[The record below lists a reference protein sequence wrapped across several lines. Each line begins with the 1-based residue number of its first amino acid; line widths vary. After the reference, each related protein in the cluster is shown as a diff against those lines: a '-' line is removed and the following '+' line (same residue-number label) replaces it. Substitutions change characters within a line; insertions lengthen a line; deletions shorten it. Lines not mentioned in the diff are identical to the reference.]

1 MHGLHPACCLP
12 HDFCT
17 SQAGTRSPGHPKQ
30 RLDCDEIVA
39 PSCVWQSLSPD
50 LPGPP
55 DHPARKESL
64 TFRFGLSTLVSMMTT
79 DCQVPSS
86 IRPSSTGIVS
96 DGLMNAGST
105 WSRP

>member
-1 MHGLHPACCLP
+1 MTCIRHAASLM
-12 HDFCT
+12 T
-17 SQAGTRSPGHPKQ
+17 SIRA
-30 RLDCDEIVA
+30 RLVPVPRAIPNSGSDCDEILA

-50 LPGPP
+50 SPGPP